1 MLILS
6 SFLIVS
12 FYPRS
17 LYVHSTAAQLST
29 LRGPASAVA
38 GRQQLF
44 IDQSFHFCCFHAQ
57 LLIISV
63 DTVPGSLFT
72 TPANSDSN
80 VNASD
85 ICFVSMIRPLLL
97 LLLLIIISSGWPSEC
112 STQNVLRLIIIRSS
126 SSSSLEWGGGVGNPD
141 SVSDVRK
148 LLLLP
153 LLQKK
158 LFSSVFSRHRHA
170 LHLQKQK

>member
-6 SFLIVS
+6 SLLIVS

-57 LLIISV
+57 LLIIYV

-85 ICFVSMIRPLLL
+85 ICFDSMIRPLLL
-97 LLLLIIISSGWPSEC
+97 LLLLIISSGWPSEC

-126 SSSSLEWGGGVGNPD
+126 SSSSLEWGGVGSPD